1 MRRTVA
7 ALACRVDGSRL
18 YGKPLQMLAPGVTIL
33 DQIVAAIRTFSI
45 IEEIVLGISEGIA
58 NLAFVDVAH
67 RLGCRYIFGDAKDVL
82 SRLVAC
88 GRIAAATDVFR
99 VTTECPFFDYS
110 MLNEAWGVHLEERN
124 DITVL
129 DHVPEGAGF
138 EIYTLDALER
148 SHREGLDSDRSEF
161 CSNYARFNQAL
172 FKLRILK
179 PAPECARL
187 DLRLTVDYPED
198 LILCRAVYQ
207 EFKTEAPQIPLAEIV
222 SFLDRRPDLTTL
234 VAPYVDD
241 KPVWSGQPQRTSG
254 TQPLRHL
261 RMHADTVG
269 Q

>member
-1 MRRTVA
+1 
-7 ALACRVDGSRL
+7 
-18 YGKPLQMLAPGVTIL
+18 VTIL
-33 DQIVAAIRTFSI
+33 DQIVAAIRTFPI
-45 IEEIVLGISEGIA
+45 IEDSVLGISEGTA

-67 RLGCRYIFGDAKDVL
+67 RLGCRYIFGDPKDVL
-82 SRLVAC
+82 FRLIAC
-88 GRIAAATDVFR
+88 GRLAAATDVFR

-110 MLNEAWGVHLEERN
+110 MLNEAWRIHLEEKN

-138 EIYTLDALER
+138 EIYTLRALER

-161 CSNYARFNQAL
+161 CSNYARFNQDL
-172 FKLRILK
+172 FRLRILK

-207 EFKTEAPQIPLAEIV
+207 EFKAKAPQIPLAEIV
-222 SFLDRRPDLTTL
+222 VFLDRRPDLKAL

-241 KPVWSGQPQRTSG
+241 KPVWDGQPQRTPGRPPS
-254 TQPLRHL
+254 R
-261 RMHADTVG
+261 R
-269 Q
+269 